1 MRAIRFLIPVAL
13 ATLSLLQP
21 AAAQTKAQMAK
32 TKAQMAKTNGE
43 FYKQAAGLSNS
54 LADLSKRISTA
65 SPNDRD
71 MLKLV
76 VNQLGV
82 INAGAE
88 GVLDLGSLTT
98 ELRDAGDVA
107 IVKKHLAAR
116 CANFRSSTEATAKY
130 IESVSS
136 NIAAVATAAEV
147 NKARELLVQMG
158 QNAICGP
165 AGK

>member
-1 MRAIRFLIPVAL
+1 MRAIRFLLPVAL
-13 ATLSLLQP
+13 ATLSVLQP
-21 AAAQTKAQMAK
+21 AAAQSKAAIVK
-32 TKAQMAKTNGE
+32 SNAE
-43 FYKQAAGLSNS
+43 FYKQASGLSAS
-54 LADLSKRISTA
+54 LAELSKRVSTA

-76 VNQLGV
+76 VNQLSV
-82 INAGAE
+82 INASAE
-88 GVLDLGSLTT
+88 GVLDLGALTT
-98 ELRDAGDVA
+98 ELRDGGDVA

-116 CANFRSSTEATAKY
+116 CTSFRSSTEATAKY
-130 IESVSS
+130 IESVSA

-147 NKARELLVQMG
+147 SKARELLVQMG

>member
-1 MRAIRFLIPVAL
+1 MRAIRFLLPLAV
-13 ATLSLLQP
+13 ATLSVLQP
-21 AAAQTKAQMAK
+21 AAAQSKAAMAK
-32 TKAQMAKTNGE
+32 SNAE
-43 FYKQAAGLSNS
+43 FYKQASGLSVS

-76 VNQLGV
+76 VNQLSV
-82 INAGAE
+82 INASAE
-88 GVLDLGSLTT
+88 GVLDLGTLTT
-98 ELRDAGDVA
+98 ELRDGGDVA

-116 CANFRSSTEATAKY
+116 CTSFRSSTEATAKY

-147 NKARELLVQMG
+147 SKARELLVQMG

-165 AGK
+165 ASK

>member
-1 MRAIRFLIPVAL
+1 
-13 ATLSLLQP
+13 
-21 AAAQTKAQMAK
+21 MAK
-32 TKAQMAKTNGE
+32 ANAE
-43 FYKQAAGLSNS
+43 FYKQASSLSIS

-76 VNQLGV
+76 VNQLSV
-82 INAGAE
+82 INASADGM
-88 GVLDLGSLTT
+88 LDLGALTT
-98 ELRDAGDVA
+98 ELRDAGDVG

-116 CANFRSSTEATAKY
+116 CATFRSSTEATAKY

-158 QNAICGP
+158 QSGVCGP
-165 AGK
+165 TGK